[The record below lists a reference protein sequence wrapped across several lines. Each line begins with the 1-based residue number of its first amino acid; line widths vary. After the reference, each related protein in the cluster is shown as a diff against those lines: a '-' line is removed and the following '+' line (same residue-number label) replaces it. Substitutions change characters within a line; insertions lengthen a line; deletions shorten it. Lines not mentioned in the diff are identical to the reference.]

1 MQKNVGT
8 VDAVIR
14 ITVGLL
20 GLAYGVGRMSRRPYR
35 TPWLLM
41 ALSAMKVAEGVTR
54 FCPMLYAM
62 GVNSRDRAGLQNMLG
77 KVKDMGAQAGLKQMG
92 IGTTPKQ
99 EHANL
104 SAEDKQLEAAVQE
117 YVSYR
122 QAEEASRSQGREQK
136 PDDHQSRDEHLYP
149 TYS

>member
-8 VDAVIR
+8 VDALIR

-62 GVNSRDRAGLQNMLG
+62 GVNSCDRAGMQNMLS
-77 KVKDMGAQAGLKQMG
+77 KAKDMRNQARKPRS
-92 IGTTPKQ
+92 GTAPKQ
-99 EHANL
+99 EQTKL
-104 SAEDKQLEAAVQE
+104 SAEDKQLEAAVKE

-122 QAEEASRSQGREQK
+122 QAEEASRNEERAK
-136 PDDHQSRDEHLYP
+136 KTDDRHSRDEHLEP

>member
-8 VDAVIR
+8 VDAIIR
-14 ITVGLL
+14 ITAGLV

-41 ALSAMKVAEGVTR
+41 TLSAMKVAEGVTR

-62 GVNSRDRAGLQNMLG
+62 GVNSRDQAGLQNMMG
-77 KVKDMGAQAGLKQMG
+77 KVKEMGAQAGKQMG
-92 IGTTPKQ
+92 IGTTPKR

-122 QAEEASRSQGREQK
+122 QAEEASRSQGRDQK
-136 PDDHQSRDEHLYP
+136 PADRHSRDERLYP

>member
-8 VDAVIR
+8 VDALIR

-62 GVNSRDRAGLQNMLG
+62 GVNSCGAGMQNMLS
-77 KVKDMGAQAGLKQMG
+77 KAKDMRNQAGKPRS
-92 IGTTPKQ
+92 GTAPKQ
-99 EHANL
+99 EQTKL
-104 SAEDKQLEAAVQE
+104 SAEDKQLEAAVKE

-122 QAEEASRSQGREQK
+122 
-136 PDDHQSRDEHLYP
+136 
-149 TYS
+149 